1 MCYFV
6 VLADSK
12 DVDIS
17 VVSSSA
23 ASTFDLEK
31 LGWRALGFCKGARGC
46 CKGLTGLKRDSGL
59 MCLVQFRLDQWR
71 SLQKQP
77 HHVWTSA
84 NVRGWS
90 DRHLYKHSPNTS
102 VSGASLGSGSRN
114 L

>member
-46 CKGLTGLKRDSGL
+46 CKGLTGFKKGLWAHVPRAVSVGSVEEPPKTASPCLDKR
-59 MCLVQFRLDQWR
+59 
-71 SLQKQP
+71 
-77 HHVWTSA
+77 
-84 NVRGWS
+84 
-90 DRHLYKHSPNTS
+90 
-102 VSGASLGSGSRN
+102 
-114 L
+114 